1 MLARSLPIT
10 NNLQPITVKPLRGFT
25 LIELLTVL
33 AIVAILAAVLI
44 PTVGAA
50 RASADRARTRVQLGQ
65 WVLACTQF
73 RQEYGFYPPLGT
85 GHRLATPAD
94 TAAFLRALT
103 GRNPDGSAVADP
115 AALGGNTRR
124 IAFLA
129 LAASE
134 LRDGLLVDAF
144 GNTEFGVLWDA
155 DGDGLVRPGV
165 DGPAPAV
172 LSAATGLSFG
182 PTESDLPTAGVRAGI
197 VFYSAGRGASA
208 DDMIFSWK

>member
-1 MLARSLPIT
+1 MIARSTPMT
-10 NNLQPITVKPLRGFT
+10 GRLRPPGSRPRSGFT
-25 LIELLTVL
+25 LIELLTVI

-65 WVLACTQF
+65 WVLACAQF

-94 TAAFLRALT
+94 TAGFLRALT

-115 AALGGNTRR
+115 AALDGNSRR
-124 IAFLA
+124 IAFLTV
-129 LAASE
+129 AASE
-134 LRDGLLVDAF
+134 LRDGLLVDAS

-172 LSAATGLSFG
+172 VSSVTGLSFV
-182 PTESDLPTAGVRAGI
+182 PTEADLPAAGVRAGI
-197 VFYSAGRGASA
+197 VFYSAGRGTSA
-208 DDMIFSWK
+208 GDLILSWK

>member
-1 MLARSLPIT
+1 MRAPSTPLADRPRPTGSRPRS
-10 NNLQPITVKPLRGFT
+10 GFT
-25 LIELLTVL
+25 LVELLTVI
-33 AIVAILAAVLI
+33 AIVALLAAVLI

-94 TAAFLRALT
+94 TAGFLRALT
-103 GRNPDGSAVADP
+103 GRNPDGSAAADS
-115 AALGGNTRR
+115 AELGGNSRR
-124 IAFLA
+124 IAFLTV
-129 LAASE
+129 AASE
-134 LRDGLLVDAF
+134 LRASLLVDAF

-165 DGPAPAV
+165 DGTAPAV
-172 LSAATGLSFG
+172 LSSLTGLSFV
-182 PTESDLPTAGVRAGI
+182 PTEADLPPAGVRAGI
-197 VFYSAGRGASA
+197 VFYSAGRGVSA
-208 DDMIFSWK
+208 DDLIFSWR